1 MRAMKMLGDT
11 LKLVVREM
19 TYTEEKN
26 QIYLKQALWT
36 KQSLVIKI

>member
-26 QIYLKQALWT
+26 QIYLKQALRA
-36 KQSLVIKI
+36 K